1 MATQSEGVWKRTPI
15 KMEDGHTVH
24 PRFVTESIIKSH
36 FLIKS
41 GNPMEEA
48 PSLVKTIEMDEKGR
62 IVLPKEIREWLK
74 KREVVIVSDNFGVR
88 IYPKLTLKE
97 MHGISKVKV
106 GTDNLREEKD
116 DPNRIF

>member
-1 MATQSEGVWKRTPI
+1 MA
-15 KMEDGHTVH
+15 
-24 PRFVTESIIKSH
+24 ESIIYSH
-36 FLIKS
+36 FIRKS

-48 PSLVKTIEMDEKGR
+48 PSLVKTVEMDEKGR

-97 MHGISKVKV
+97 MHGIMKLGV
-106 GTDNLREEKD
+106 GTENLREEED
-116 DPNRIF
+116 DPNRRF

>member
-1 MATQSEGVWKRTPI
+1 MPK
-15 KMEDGHTVH
+15 
-24 PRFVTESIIKSH
+24 TESIINSH
-36 FLIKS
+36 ILRKS
-41 GNPMEEA
+41 GNHMEEA
-48 PSLVKTIEMDEKGR
+48 PSLVKTVEMDEKGR

-74 KREVVIVSDNFGVR
+74 KREGGSVSDNFGVR

-106 GTDNLREEKD
+106 GTENLREEED